1 MWLST
6 EMSNVT
12 LKIYRYGY
20 YVLYSRVIN
29 ILLIENKEY
38 NPKNDLKWKQGE
50 GNSQKN
56 YNMGF
61 FSKFSILSYAKKIMP

>member
-38 NPKNDLKWKQGE
+38 NPKNDLKWK
-50 GNSQKN
+50 
-56 YNMGF
+56 
-61 FSKFSILSYAKKIMP
+61 

>member
-12 LKIYRYGY
+12 LKIYRYVY
-20 YVLYSRVIN
+20 YVLYSTVIN

-38 NPKNDLKWKQGE
+38 NPKNDLKWKWGE

-56 YNMGF
+56 
-61 FSKFSILSYAKKIMP
+61 